1 MYKMKG
7 VIHMSAVKATA
18 DQRGLGQSPI
28 NMDAIISV
36 SGLKKSFKDNAVLN
50 GVDFDVK
57 RGGIFALLG
66 SNGAGKTTT
75 INILATLIKSD
86 GGKAVINGFDCFRQK
101 NDVKRSISLTGQYA
115 TVDGLL
121 TGRENL
127 MLIGKLK
134 HVANPKGKADEL
146 LKKFN
151 LTEDGNK
158 LASEYSGGMK
168 RRLDIAMS
176 LIGDPAVIFLDEPT
190 TGLDPQNR
198 LAMWELVREMAVT
211 GTTIF
216 LTTQYLE
223 EAEALA
229 NYIAILHEGKIAA
242 QGTPAEL
249 KSLLPGGM
257 IKLTFAGTGDVDRA
271 RAALTKYTA
280 ARTEKKSISLLTDGS
295 VDDLADIL
303 SALKAGGIG
312 AAKVEQEVPTLEDAF
327 FTVIGYEKN
336 GGNE

>member
-1 MYKMKG
+1 MRTTN
-7 VIHMSAVKATA
+7 ATRKS
-18 DQRGLGQSPI
+18 QGQNPI
-28 NMDAIISV
+28 NMDAIIRV
-36 SGLKKSFKDNAVLN
+36 SGLKKSFKDNAVLK

-57 RGGIFALLG
+57 KGGIFALLG

-75 INILATLIKSD
+75 INILATLTKAD
-86 GGKAVINGFDCFRQK
+86 GGNAAINGFDCFRHK
-101 NDVKRSISLTGQYA
+101 NEVKRSISLTGQYA

-127 MLIGKLK
+127 ILIGKLK
-134 HVANPKGKADEL
+134 HVKNPKGKADEL
-146 LKKFN
+146 LEKFN
-151 LTEDGNK
+151 LLASRNK
-158 LASEYSGGMK
+158 LASEYSGGMR

-176 LIGDPAVIFLDEPT
+176 LVGDPAVIFLDEPT

-198 LAMWELVREMAVT
+198 IAMWELVREMADT
-211 GTTIF
+211 GTTVF

-249 KSLLPGGM
+249 KSLLPGGV
-257 IKLTFAGTGDVDRA
+257 IKLIFSDTKDVDTA
-271 RAALTKYTA
+271 RSALTGYTA
-280 ARTEKKSISLLTDGS
+280 ARVEKKSLSLLTDGS

-303 SALKAGGIG
+303 ATIKVSGIKAT
-312 AAKVEQEVPTLEDAF
+312 KVEQEVPSLEDAF
-327 FTVIGYEKN
+327 FSVIGYEKN

>member
-1 MYKMKG
+1 MNTTNT
-7 VIHMSAVKATA
+7 TA
-18 DQRGLGQSPI
+18 KPQGLGQNPTKI
-28 NMDAIISV
+28 DAIISV
-36 SGLKKSFKDNAVLN
+36 SGLKKSFKDNTVLK
-50 GVDFDVK
+50 GVDFNVK

-75 INILATLIKSD
+75 INILATLTKAD
-86 GGKAVINGFDCFRQK
+86 GGNAVINGFDCFKQK
-101 NDVKRSISLTGQYA
+101 TEVKRSISLTGQYA

-127 MLIGKLK
+127 ILIGKLK
-134 HVANPKGKADEL
+134 HIANPKAKADEL
-146 LKKFN
+146 LEKFN
-151 LTEDGNK
+151 LLEAGNK
-158 LASEYSGGMK
+158 LASEYSGGMR

-176 LIGDPAVIFLDEPT
+176 LIGNPAVIFLDEPT

-198 LAMWELVREMAVT
+198 LAMWELVREMADT

-257 IKLTFAGTGDVDRA
+257 IKLTFADTEDVDRA
-271 RAALTKYTA
+271 RSALTRYTA
-280 ARTEKKSISLLTDGS
+280 ARMEKKSLSLLTDGS

-303 SALKAGGIG
+303 ATIKAGNIK
-312 AAKVEQEVPTLEDAF
+312 AIKVEQEVPSLEDAF
-327 FTVIGYEKN
+327 FSVIGYEKN